1 MSGEVV
7 GGWIVPGRPQVLLQ
21 PGANPGWQ
29 KLHESYGE
37 VRREIEAL
45 NPDLILLYS
54 TQWVSII
61 GHQLQADP
69 APDWH
74 LVDHDFHQLGTM
86 HYKLRMDAAFAE
98 RYEAKAKARG
108 LTARTVAY
116 RGFPIDTGSIVAL
129 SLLNPD
135 NRFPAG
141 IVSCNMY
148 ADRGETLVLGK
159 AGRDAID
166 TSGKRVALVAV
177 TALSNRMWTEWIEPE
192 EDRIH
197 SLKDDE
203 WNRKL
208 LELLAEGRLEDV
220 SQLARLFTQQ
230 AHADSKLKAIWW
242 LASCMGSHNNYRGH
256 VHAYEPVWGT
266 GAALVSLI
274 PSVDVTGGLE
284 YDEDDV
290 EVYRG
295 DRNVLTSDQDAAGSD

>member
-1 MSGEVV
+1 MNGEVV

-21 PGANPGWQ
+21 PEANPGWTV
-29 KLHESYGE
+29 LHESYAQ
-37 VRREIEAL
+37 VRRDIEAL
-45 NPDLILLYS
+45 NPDLVLLYS

-61 GHQLQADP
+61 GHQFQADP
-69 APDWH
+69 EPDWH
-74 LVDHDFHQLGTM
+74 LVDQDFHQLGTM
-86 HYKLRMDAAFAE
+86 HYKLRMDPAFASS
-98 RYEAKAKARG
+98 YEAKAKARG

-159 AGRDAID
+159 AGRDAIES
-166 TSGKRVALVAV
+166 SGKRVALVAV
-177 TALSNRMWTEWIEPE
+177 TALSNRMWTEWIDPKD
-192 EDRIH
+192 DRIH

-220 SQLARLFTQQ
+220 SQLARLFSQQ
-230 AHADSKLKAIWW
+230 AHADSKLKALWW
-242 LASCMGSHNNYRGH
+242 LASCMGQHNNYRGK
-256 VHAYEPVWGT
+256 VYAYEPVWGT
-266 GAALVSLI
+266 GAALVGLT
-274 PSVDVTGGLE
+274 PDAEVAGGLE

-290 EVYRG
+290 ELYRG
-295 DRNVLTSDQDAAGSD
+295 DRNVLTSDQDAESSD

>member
-7 GGWIVPGRPQVLLQ
+7 GGWIVPGRPHVLLQ
-21 PGANPGWQ
+21 PEANPGWTVLRDAYAQ
-29 KLHESYGE
+29 
-37 VRREIEAL
+37 VRRDLEAL
-45 NPDLILLYS
+45 NPDLVLLYS

-61 GHQLQADP
+61 GHQFQADP
-69 APDWH
+69 EPDWH

-86 HYKLRMDAAFAE
+86 HYKMRMDAAFAAS
-98 RYEAKAKARG
+98 YEAKAKARG

-141 IVSCNMY
+141 IVSCNM
-148 ADRGETLVLGK
+148 
-159 AGRDAID
+159 
-166 TSGKRVALVAV
+166 SGKRVALVAV
-177 TALSNRMWTEWIEPE
+177 TALSNRMWTEWIEPKD
-192 EDRIH
+192 DRIH

-220 SQLARLFTQQ
+220 SQLARLFSQQ

-242 LASCMGSHNNYRGH
+242 LASCMGQHNNYRGQ
-256 VHAYEPVWGT
+256 VYAYEPVWGT
-266 GAALVSLI
+266 GAALVGLT
-274 PSVDVTGGLE
+274 PDAEVTGGLE

-295 DRNVLTSDQDAAGSD
+295 DRNVLTSVQDDESSD